1 MSADAPI
8 RDLPGRRWLTVV
20 LRTAHLVAV
29 IWLGA
34 CLMAEPMAAALRIAH
49 TAVTLTGVAMFA
61 VDLWCHPGHLR
72 ERAGAAMIVKLAL
85 IAAMAIAPAHAL
97 ALFWVVVVWSAV
109 VSHAPASF
117 RHARIFG
124 R

>member
-1 MSADAPI
+1 MKM
-8 RDLPGRRWLTVV
+8 RELPGRRWLTVV
-20 LRTAHLVAV
+20 LRTAHLAAV

-34 CLMAEPMAAALRIAH
+34 CLMAETPAAALRLAH
-49 TAVTLTGVAMFA
+49 GAVTLTGLAMFA

-85 IAAMAIAPAHAL
+85 IAAMAAAPSYAL
-97 ALFWVVVVWSAV
+97 ALFWIVVVWSAV

-117 RHARIFG
+117 RHARLFG

>member
-1 MSADAPI
+1 MVDMPA
-8 RDLPGRRWLTVV
+8 RELPGRRWLTVV

-34 CLMAEPMAAALRIAH
+34 CLMTEPLAASLRLAH
-49 TAVTLTGVAMFA
+49 TAVTLTGVAMFG

-85 IAAMAIAPAHAL
+85 IAAMAAAPAHAL
-97 ALFWVVVVWSAV
+97 TLFWVVVVWSAV
-109 VSHAPASF
+109 ISHAPASF
-117 RHARIFG
+117 RHARIFV

>member
-1 MSADAPI
+1 MSAEHPS

-20 LRTAHLVAV
+20 LRTAHLIAV

-34 CLMAEPMAAALRIAH
+34 CLMAEPMAASLRLAH
-49 TAVTLTGVAMFA
+49 TAVTCSGVAMFA

-85 IAAMAIAPAHAL
+85 IAAMAAAPSLAL
-97 ALFWVVVVWSAV
+97 ALFWIVVVWSAV
-109 VSHAPASF
+109 ISHAPASF